1 MPVQDPLECSWFL
14 ANAFDFDSV
23 GKAVPLASL
32 VRPKPAFNIE
42 MVRQLGTVFP
52 DQEVIGAMCGRKVAA
67 KASWA
72 RDKVMYGTNHASGLR
87 SWRLVN
93 KATTQYK
100 AAGHLFGFPISVS
113 PPVHPA
119 IYSPTGAVPKKTRM
133 GVIDPNNCRP
143 TADYSW
149 PPAGYWMEWLIAS
162 VNESINLETDFP
174 WVKYIRHS
182 DFVDQILCL
191 KALGEPVL

>member
-1 MPVQDPLECSWFL
+1 MPVQNPLECSWFL
-14 ANAFDFDSV
+14 ANAFDYDCV

-32 VRPKPAFNIE
+32 VRPEPAFNIG
-42 MVRQLGTVFP
+42 MVKKLGAVFP

-67 KASWA
+67 KASWP
-72 RDKVMYGTNHASGLR
+72 RDKVMYATNHASGLR
-87 SWRLVN
+87 AWRLVT
-93 KATTQYK
+93 KATKQYK
-100 AAGHLFGFPISVS
+100 AAGHLFGFPLSVS

-119 IYSPTGAVPKKTRM
+119 VYSPTGAVPKKTRM
-133 GVIDPNNCRP
+133 GVIDLENCRP

-149 PPAGYWMEWLIAS
+149 PPAGYWMEWLTQS
-162 VNESINLETDFP
+162 VNGSIDLEGDFP
-174 WVKYIRHS
+174 WVKYIKHT